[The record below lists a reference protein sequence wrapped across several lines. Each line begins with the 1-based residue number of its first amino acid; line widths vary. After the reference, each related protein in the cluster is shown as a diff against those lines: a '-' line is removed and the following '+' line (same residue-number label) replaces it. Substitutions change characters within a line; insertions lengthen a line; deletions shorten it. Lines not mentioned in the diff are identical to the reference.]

1 MKGTLVLI
9 PSLLGNHDP
18 ILSHPPAVIDRVRTI
33 EYFAVEK
40 LPSAVH
46 FLKRIDHPIPEF
58 KLQFYQL
65 DKRVQAEQLNDIVRI
80 LEQGK
85 DVGVLSEAGC
95 PGVADPGGE
104 LVWMCHL
111 RGIEVLPL
119 VGPSAILL
127 SVMTTGLNGQS
138 FGFNGYLPVNSDQ
151 RSLRIRELQNRSAR
165 EQQTQVFIEAPHRN
179 TELLQAMMQE
189 LNPETR
195 LAVCWNL
202 MIEDQWIRS
211 KPVSAWNVNTVPE
224 NFDQK
229 PAMFLFLSAGFE
241 SNRQDSGQNQ
251 SQNTKKRRSGK
262 PRPYRK

>member
-1 MKGTLVLI
+1 MKGKLVLI

-18 ILSHPPAVIDRVRTI
+18 IISHPPAVLDEIRRI
-33 EYFAVEK
+33 EHFAVEK

-46 FLKRIDHPIPEF
+46 FLKRIEHPIPEF

-65 DKRVQAEQLNDIVRI
+65 DKRVQAEQLNDIVRV

-85 DVGVLSEAGC
+85 YVGVLSEAGC
-95 PGVADPGGE
+95 PGVADPGSE

-111 RGIEVLPL
+111 RGIEVVPL

-138 FGFNGYLPVNSDQ
+138 FGFNGYLPVNNDQ

-179 TELLQAMMQE
+179 TELLEALYKE

-202 MIEDQWIRS
+202 LLEDQWIQS
-211 KPVSAWNVNTVPE
+211 KPVSEWKIDRLPDNFNT
-224 NFDQK
+224 K

-241 SNRQDSGQNQ
+241 PGRQENSSQLSASN
-251 SQNTKKRRSGK
+251 KKRRSGK

>member
-1 MKGTLVLI
+1 MKGKLILI

-18 ILSHPPAVIDRVRTI
+18 AISHSPTVIDQIRKI
-33 EYFAVEK
+33 DYFAVEK

-46 FLKRIDHPIPEF
+46 FLKRIDHPKPEF
-58 KLQFYQL
+58 KLHFYQL
-65 DKRVQAEQLNDIVRI
+65 DKRVQAEQLNDIVRV
-80 LEQGK
+80 LDQGNS
-85 DVGVLSEAGC
+85 VGVLSEAGC
-95 PGVADPGGE
+95 PGVADPGTE

-111 RGIEVLPL
+111 RGIDVVPL

-127 SVMTTGLNGQS
+127 SVMTSGLSGQS
-138 FGFNGYLPVNSDQ
+138 FAFNGYLPVNSDQ

-179 TELLQAMMQE
+179 TELLHALLKE
-189 LNPETR
+189 LSPETR

-202 MIEDQWIRS
+202 LLDDQWIQS
-211 KPVSAWNVNTVPE
+211 KPASEWKIDRLPE
-224 NFDQK
+224 LFNMK

-241 SNRQDSGQNQ
+241 PGRHDHS
-251 SQNTKKRRSGK
+251 SQQATNKKKRSGK

>member
-1 MKGTLVLI
+1 MKGKLVLI

-18 ILSHPPAVIDRVRTI
+18 IISHPPAVLTRVREI
-33 EYFAVEK
+33 EHFAVEK

-58 KLQFYQL
+58 KLNFYQL
-65 DKRVQAEQLNDIVRI
+65 DKRVQAEQLNDIVRV
-80 LEQGK
+80 LDQGN

-95 PGVADPGGE
+95 PGVADPGSE

-111 RGIEVLPL
+111 RNIEVVPL
-119 VGPSAILL
+119 VGPSAILI

-138 FGFNGYLPVNSDQ
+138 FSFNGYLPVNNDQ

-179 TELLQAMMQE
+179 TELMQALIQE

-202 MIEDQWIRS
+202 LIEDQWIQS
-211 KPVSAWNVNTVPE
+211 KPASDWKLGQLPE
-224 NFDQK
+224 NFNQK

-241 SNRQDSGQNQ
+241 SGRSESASNHS
-251 SQNTKKRRSGK
+251 SSVKKKRSGK